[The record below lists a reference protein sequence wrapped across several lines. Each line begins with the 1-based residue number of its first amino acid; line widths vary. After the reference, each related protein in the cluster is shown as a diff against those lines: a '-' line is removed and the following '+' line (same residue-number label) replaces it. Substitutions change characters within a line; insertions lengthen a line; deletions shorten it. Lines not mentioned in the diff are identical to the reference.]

1 MFSFAERITQ
11 VTLLCLPFTKGQ
23 VGKELYSFSPEN
35 LNSGSDM
42 IRGEMRPMKVSA
54 ELHVPHQ
61 GGMKSGRGT
70 GQG

>member
-11 VTLLCLPFTKGQ
+11 ITLLCLPFTKGQ
-23 VGKELYSFSPEN
+23 VGKELYSFFPE
-35 LNSGSDM
+35 NSGSDM

-54 ELHVPHQ
+54 ELHVSHQ